1 MALYEHSVFT
11 QGVIWD
17 VNSFDQ
23 YGVELG
29 KVLAKQILP
38 SLTSDAAPPEGDS
51 STVRLIGKYRAGK
64 SV

>member
-1 MALYEHSVFT
+1 VFT

-38 SLTSDAAPPEGDS
+38 SLTSDAAPPEADS
-51 STVRLIGKYRAGK
+51 STVRLIRKYRAF
-64 SV
+64 